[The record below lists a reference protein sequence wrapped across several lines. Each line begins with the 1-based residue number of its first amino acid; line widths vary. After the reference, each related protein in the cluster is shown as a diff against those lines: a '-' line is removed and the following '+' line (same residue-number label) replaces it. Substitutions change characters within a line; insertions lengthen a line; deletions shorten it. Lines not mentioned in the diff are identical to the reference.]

1 MTKKGEIITRL
12 LEEKEE
18 YSFKSEEWLEKKEKS
33 KRLSSKHVKNLKQ
46 ITGNDPYG
54 D

>member
-33 KRLSSKHVKNLKQ
+33 KRLSSKHVALTNRLMEVSV
-46 ITGNDPYG
+46 
-54 D
+54 